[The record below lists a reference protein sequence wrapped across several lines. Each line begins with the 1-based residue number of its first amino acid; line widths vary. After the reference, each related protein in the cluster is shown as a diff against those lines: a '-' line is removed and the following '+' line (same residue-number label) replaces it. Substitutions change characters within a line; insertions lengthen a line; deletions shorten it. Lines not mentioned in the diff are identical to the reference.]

1 MSSLNVLIVDD
12 HAVVRTGLKQL
23 IDSQSDMKVIGE
35 ACDGRQAVAKA
46 EETRPDVVVMDV
58 SMPDMNGA
66 EATRVIKQR
75 STASRVLAITF
86 HEEQGYLKLLMEA
99 GASGYVLKRT
109 ATEELVRAIRCV
121 ADGDMYVDP
130 SLVSKVM
137 GGFMRKPKNQVVMQS
152 RELSDREVSVV
163 KLIATGYSNKEIANS
178 LKLSVK
184 TVETYKTRSL
194 EKLGIRSRV
203 ELVRYALMQG
213 WLQNE

>member
-46 EETRPDVVVMDV
+46 EETKPDVVVMDV

-137 GGFMRKPKNQVVMQS
+137 GGFMRKPKSQVVMQS
-152 RELSDREVSVV
+152 RELSDREISVV